1 MLEDIQ
7 QTVTNQSTFDTEVV
21 PSNEAVYYHWKRSC
35 WVIHMWRQG
44 DKPITNYG
52 WTLSDNKL
60 AVLWDTPEEMEK
72 IHQRVHLLLKGCRC
86 VTGCTTRRCSCKKN
100 NSLKDASVPTA
111 ETCLKLKGGKT

>member
-72 IHQRVHLLLKGCRC
+72 
-86 VTGCTTRRCSCKKN
+86 
-100 NSLKDASVPTA
+100 NSSKSSFTFERMQMHHWLHNQ
-111 ETCLKLKGGKT
+111 EM